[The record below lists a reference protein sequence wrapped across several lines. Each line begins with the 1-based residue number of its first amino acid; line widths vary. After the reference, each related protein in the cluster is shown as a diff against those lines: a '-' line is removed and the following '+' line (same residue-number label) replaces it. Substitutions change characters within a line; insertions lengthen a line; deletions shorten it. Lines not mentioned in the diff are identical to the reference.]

1 MVFSGGCLVTRVEG
15 TCCCCLIVAGCGGAI
30 SRVCSAS
37 WLHSYISSSIQ
48 LGTTGVVIG
57 VVAGVVIGVV
67 TGVVTA
73 DLLARLACATTSQ
86 HNSTIQFHKTPPINT
101 TFSFYQGDQSRSYF
115 AILIKGIDLDLIFD
129 RFNSVSSLYTN

>member
-15 TCCCCLIVAGCGGAI
+15 TCCCCLIVAGRGGAI

-67 TGVVTA
+67 TA
-73 DLLARLACATTSQ
+73 DSLARLACATTPQ
-86 HNSTIQFHKTPPINT
+86 HNSTIKFHKTPQFIQLSDFIKGINLDP
-101 TFSFYQGDQSRSYF
+101 FFDPYQGDRSRSYF
-115 AILIKGIDLDLIFD
+115 QSFQFSKF
-129 RFNSVSSLYTN
+129 SLYTI